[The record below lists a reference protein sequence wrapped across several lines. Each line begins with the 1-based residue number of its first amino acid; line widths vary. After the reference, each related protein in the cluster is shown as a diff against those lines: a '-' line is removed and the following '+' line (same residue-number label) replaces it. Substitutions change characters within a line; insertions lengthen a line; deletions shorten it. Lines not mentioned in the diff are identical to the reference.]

1 MFSLNQVI
9 FAEFYESSTQH
20 EVKPATTLAL
30 CKIGRSVNI
39 KLQQNRG
46 KLTEK
51 QQVNENLL
59 SVNQNQV

>member
-20 EVKPATTLAL
+20 EVKPATPLAL

-39 KLQQNRG
+39 KLQQIRG

-51 QQVNENLL
+51 QRVNENLL

>member
-1 MFSLNQVI
+1 MFSLNQGI

-51 QQVNENLL
+51 QRVNENLL

>member
-30 CKIGRSVNI
+30 CKIERSVNI

-51 QQVNENLL
+51 QRVNENLL

>member
-39 KLQQNRG
+39 KLQQNSG

-51 QQVNENLL
+51 TTG
-59 SVNQNQV
+59 